1 MFNIY
6 EDSAKAL
13 LELKNEEAGEILLAI
28 FKEQMS
34 GNSNNFTGFK
44 KITYDLIK
52 GQIDRDRALRETRK
66 QIGSKGG
73 KSKTTLEA
81 SDNQTI
87 TKPQANE
94 STSTNTNTNITT
106 LESHTPTLHQEII
119 DYLNHKC
126 GTDFRATTKATREHI
141 NARIK
146 EGFTP
151 KDFKQVI
158 DKKYLEWAN
167 APNMAQYLRPQTL
180 FGTKFESYLNQP
192 WSSGARGSQTD
203 IAMAQYAAMEDVID
217 VVCQNSVGVL
227 APPTEFYAN
236 RMIGGR

>member
-13 LELKNEEAGEILLAI
+13 LELKNEEAGEILLTI
-28 FKEQMS
+28 FKEQIS
-34 GNSNNFTGFK
+34 GGSNDFTGFK

-73 KSKTTLEA
+73 RSKTTPEA
-81 SDNQTI
+81 DEDQTI

-94 STSTNTNTNITT
+94 STNTNTNTSTNITI
-106 LESHTPTLHQEII
+106 LKSHTPTLHREII

-126 GTDFRATTKATREHI
+126 GTDFRATTKTTREHI

-151 KDFKQVI
+151 NDFKLVI
-158 DKKYLEWAN
+158 DKKHLEWAN
-167 APNMAQYLRPQTL
+167 TPNMAQYLRPQTL
-180 FGTKFESYLNQP
+180 FGIKFESYLNQP
-192 WSSGARGSQTD
+192 WSSGKCVNQTD

-217 VVCQNSVGVL
+217 IV
-227 APPTEFYAN
+227 
-236 RMIGGR
+236 